1 MLAKAMRDKHTSRT
15 TAPKRGGEG
24 RRVRSA
30 ATEGKSGVSMSR
42 SAPQRAERSK
52 QRSARTMGD
61 KAERGR
67 VFIQLTEDQVERV
80 IVRKASDSVSG
91 SRGDSTAQGKRSG
104 HSTQWLFRTLM
115 EDRSLSHS
123 LLIGLQVLTCF
134 PLDGTE
140 RGVAEVAKQLE
151 MNNSTV
157 HRYMSTLMRI
167 GLLEQDLYTRLY
179 RLANADLDG
188 NAR

>member
-1 MLAKAMRDKHTSRT
+1 MRDKHTSRAA
-15 TAPKRGGEG
+15 APKRGEEG
-24 RRVRSA
+24 RRTRSA
-30 ATEGKSGVSMSR
+30 AKDGKSGVSMPR
-42 SAPQRAERSK
+42 SAPQRAERGA

-80 IVRKASDSVSG
+80 IRRKADG
-91 SRGDSTAQGKRSG
+91 ATPEAPGDAAPAGKRSG

-167 GLLEQDLYTRLY
+167 GLLEQDMYTRLY
-179 RLANADLDG
+179 RLANADMDG

>member
-1 MLAKAMRDKHTSRT
+1 
-15 TAPKRGGEG
+15 
-24 RRVRSA
+24 
-30 ATEGKSGVSMSR
+30 
-42 SAPQRAERSK
+42 
-52 QRSARTMGD
+52 MGD

-80 IVRKASDSVSG
+80 IHRKAAGPSLHSQEATAQEDTAGAQG
-91 SRGDSTAQGKRSG
+91 SRSG
-104 HSTQWLFRTLM
+104 QSTQWLFRTLM

-167 GLLEQDLYTRLY
+167 GLLEQDMYTRLY
-179 RLANADLDG
+179 RLANAELDG
-188 NAR
+188 HAR

>member
-1 MLAKAMRDKHTSRT
+1 
-15 TAPKRGGEG
+15 
-24 RRVRSA
+24 
-30 ATEGKSGVSMSR
+30 
-42 SAPQRAERSK
+42 
-52 QRSARTMGD
+52 MGD

-80 IVRKASDSVSG
+80 IHRKANGPAQEPHEDSQATG
-91 SRGDSTAQGKRSG
+91 SKRTG

-167 GLLEQDLYTRLY
+167 GLLEQDIYTRLY

>member
-1 MLAKAMRDKHTSRT
+1 MRDKHTSRT
-15 TAPKRGGEG
+15 AAPKRGEEG
-24 RRVRSA
+24 RRARSA
-30 ATEGKSGVSMSR
+30 AKDGKSGVSLPR

-80 IVRKASDSVSG
+80 IHRKAAGPSLESQEDTAS
-91 SRGDSTAQGKRSG
+91 AQGSHSG

-167 GLLEQDLYTRLY
+167 GLLEQDMYTRLY
-179 RLANADLDG
+179 RLANAELDG
-188 NAR
+188 HAR

>member
-1 MLAKAMRDKHTSRT
+1 MGD
-15 TAPKRGGEG
+15 
-24 RRVRSA
+24 
-30 ATEGKSGVSMSR
+30 
-42 SAPQRAERSK
+42 RAE
-52 QRSARTMGD
+52 Q
-61 KAERGR
+61 GR
-67 VFIQLTEDQVERV
+67 VFIQLTEDQVDGV
-80 IVRKASDSVSG
+80 IGRKADG
-91 SRGDSTAQGKRSG
+91 SLAETHEDATAGAPSKGAKRSG
-104 HSTQWLFRTLM
+104 RSTQWLFRTLM
-115 EDRSLSHS
+115 DDRSLSHS

-140 RGVAEVAKQLE
+140 RGVAEVAKQLQ

-167 GLLEQDLYTRLY
+167 GLLEQDTYSRLY

>member
-1 MLAKAMRDKHTSRT
+1 
-15 TAPKRGGEG
+15 
-24 RRVRSA
+24 
-30 ATEGKSGVSMSR
+30 
-42 SAPQRAERSK
+42 
-52 QRSARTMGD
+52 MGD
-61 KAERGR
+61 RAERGR
-67 VFIQLTEDQVERV
+67 VFIQLTEDQVEGV
-80 IVRKASDSVSG
+80 IHRKAYGSDG
-91 SRGDSTAQGKRSG
+91 SRAALHEDSTTSGAKRSG

-140 RGVAEVAKQLE
+140 RGVADVAKQLE

-167 GLLEQDLYTRLY
+167 GLLEQDTYTRLY

-188 NAR
+188 NAG

>member
-1 MLAKAMRDKHTSRT
+1 
-15 TAPKRGGEG
+15 
-24 RRVRSA
+24 
-30 ATEGKSGVSMSR
+30 
-42 SAPQRAERSK
+42 
-52 QRSARTMGD
+52 MGD
-61 KAERGR
+61 QAEGGR

-80 IVRKASDSVSG
+80 IVRNASG
-91 SRGDSTAQGKRSG
+91 SAADSRKGSASARVKDAGQ
-104 HSTQWLFRTLM
+104 STQWLFRTLM

-167 GLLEQDLYTRLY
+167 GLLEQDMYTRLY

>member
-1 MLAKAMRDKHTSRT
+1 MRDKHTSRAA
-15 TAPKRGGEG
+15 APKRGEEG
-24 RRVRSA
+24 RRARSA
-30 ATEGKSGVSMSR
+30 AKDGKSGVSMPR
-42 SAPQRAERSK
+42 SAPQRAGRGS

-80 IVRKASDSVSG
+80 IHRKANGPLAEMHD
-91 SRGDSTAQGKRSG
+91 DTLTAAGKRSG
-104 HSTQWLFRTLM
+104 RSTQWLFNTLM

-167 GLLEQDLYTRLY
+167 GLLEQDMYTRLY
-179 RLANADLDG
+179 RLANAELDG
-188 NAR
+188 DAR

>member
-1 MLAKAMRDKHTSRT
+1 
-15 TAPKRGGEG
+15 
-24 RRVRSA
+24 
-30 ATEGKSGVSMSR
+30 
-42 SAPQRAERSK
+42 
-52 QRSARTMGD
+52 MGD

-80 IVRKASDSVSG
+80 IVHKATDSAVG
-91 SRGDSTAQGKRSG
+91 SREGSPTGASGKRTG

-167 GLLEQDLYTRLY
+167 GLLEQDLYSRLY

>member
-1 MLAKAMRDKHTSRT
+1 
-15 TAPKRGGEG
+15 
-24 RRVRSA
+24 
-30 ATEGKSGVSMSR
+30 
-42 SAPQRAERSK
+42 
-52 QRSARTMGD
+52 MGD

-67 VFIQLTEDQVERV
+67 VFIQLTEDQVEGV
-80 IVRKASDSVSG
+80 IQRKANG
-91 SRGDSTAQGKRSG
+91 STADRHEDAATAGAKGRGQ
-104 HSTQWLFRTLM
+104 STHWLFRTLM

-167 GLLEQDLYTRLY
+167 GLLEQDTYTRLY
-179 RLANADLDG
+179 RLANAGLDG
-188 NAR
+188 HAG

>member
-1 MLAKAMRDKHTSRT
+1 M
-15 TAPKRGGEG
+15 GEN
-24 RRVRSA
+24 
-30 ATEGKSGVSMSR
+30 
-42 SAPQRAERSK
+42 
-52 QRSARTMGD
+52 SARTMGD
-61 KAERGR
+61 KAEQGR

-80 IVRKASDSVSG
+80 IHRKAKGSG
-91 SRGDSTAQGKRSG
+91 AELHEDPANAGSSRSG
-104 HSTQWLFRTLM
+104 RSTQWLFSTLM

-167 GLLEQDLYTRLY
+167 GLLEQDTYTRLY

-188 NAR
+188 NAG

>member
-1 MLAKAMRDKHTSRT
+1 
-15 TAPKRGGEG
+15 
-24 RRVRSA
+24 
-30 ATEGKSGVSMSR
+30 
-42 SAPQRAERSK
+42 
-52 QRSARTMGD
+52 MGD

-67 VFIQLTEDQVERV
+67 VFIQLSEDQVERV
-80 IVRKASDSVSG
+80 IHGRAHGSAAEHDGDGGPSD
-91 SRGDSTAQGKRSG
+91 GKRAG
-104 HSTQWLFRTLM
+104 HSTQWLFSTLM

-140 RGVAEVAKQLE
+140 RGVAEVAKQLR

-167 GLLEQDLYTRLY
+167 GLLEQDMYTRLY

>member
-1 MLAKAMRDKHTSRT
+1 
-15 TAPKRGGEG
+15 
-24 RRVRSA
+24 
-30 ATEGKSGVSMSR
+30 
-42 SAPQRAERSK
+42 
-52 QRSARTMGD
+52 MGD

-80 IVRKASDSVSG
+80 IHRKAHGSDEESHEHSAAA
-91 SRGDSTAQGKRSG
+91 RHSTAARHTTAASHSTAADSKRPG

-167 GLLEQDLYTRLY
+167 GLLEQDTYTRLY

>member
-1 MLAKAMRDKHTSRT
+1 
-15 TAPKRGGEG
+15 
-24 RRVRSA
+24 
-30 ATEGKSGVSMSR
+30 
-42 SAPQRAERSK
+42 
-52 QRSARTMGD
+52 MGD
-61 KAERGR
+61 KAEQGR
-67 VFIQLTEDQVERV
+67 VFIQLTEDQVDLV
-80 IVRKASDSVSG
+80 IGRNAYGSPAELQEDSATG
-91 SRGDSTAQGKRSG
+91 TSRRSG
-104 HSTQWLFRTLM
+104 RSTQWLFRTLM

-167 GLLEQDLYTRLY
+167 GLLEQDTYSRLY
-179 RLANADLDG
+179 RLANADLEG

>member
-1 MLAKAMRDKHTSRT
+1 
-15 TAPKRGGEG
+15 
-24 RRVRSA
+24 
-30 ATEGKSGVSMSR
+30 
-42 SAPQRAERSK
+42 
-52 QRSARTMGD
+52 MGD

-80 IVRKASDSVSG
+80 IHRKANGPVQELREDSQTTG
-91 SRGDSTAQGKRSG
+91 SKRSG

-167 GLLEQDLYTRLY
+167 GLLEQDMYTRLY

>member
-1 MLAKAMRDKHTSRT
+1 
-15 TAPKRGGEG
+15 
-24 RRVRSA
+24 
-30 ATEGKSGVSMSR
+30 
-42 SAPQRAERSK
+42 
-52 QRSARTMGD
+52 MGD

-80 IVRKASDSVSG
+80 IHRKAHGASAELHEDAAPSNNRRAG
-91 SRGDSTAQGKRSG
+91 QST
-104 HSTQWLFRTLM
+104 HWLFSTLM

-167 GLLEQDLYTRLY
+167 GLLEQDMYTRLY

-188 NAR
+188 HAG